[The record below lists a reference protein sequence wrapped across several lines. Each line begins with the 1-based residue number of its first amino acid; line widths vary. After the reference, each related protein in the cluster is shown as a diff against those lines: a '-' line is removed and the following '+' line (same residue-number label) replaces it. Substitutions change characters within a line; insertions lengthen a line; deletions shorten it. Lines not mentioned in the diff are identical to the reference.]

1 MSVNVFWKKEKIT
14 SGLNE
19 LVSNELSEAIFF
31 SSVFYL
37 TYETID
43 IVFLLFN
50 PLKKLQ
56 MSQKKALDKQQLYYT
71 EPQHTKYF
79 I

>member
-19 LVSNELSEAIFF
+19 LVSYEWSEAIFF
-31 SSVFYL
+31 FSVFYL

-43 IVFLLFN
+43 IVSLLFN
-50 PLKKLQ
+50 PPKKVT
-56 MSQKKALDKQQLYYT
+56 DVT
-71 EPQHTKYF
+71 EKSF
-79 I
+79 G